1 MIIRTLCNTCL
12 QPFELMLEA
21 SDLELVKQI
30 SDQAGET
37 CPCPRLCG
45 GAILLVMD
53 PTFSQMT
60 NDPRLKNPLRVSGK
74 ELFKA
79 VNGAGLPDEI
89 PNDPNVVLAMLKSSP
104 ISDASI
110 EVVGKDVLLHELRLQ
125 NGVTIHLA
133 SGLRGAH
140 VLKMTKEREHARP
153 ATDR

>member
-12 QPFELMLEA
+12 QSFELMLEA

-30 SDQAGET
+30 SDKEGHT

-45 GAILLVMD
+45 GSILLVMD
-53 PTFSQMT
+53 PLSSEMATDS
-60 NDPRLKNPLRVSGK
+60 RLKSPLRLGGK

-79 VNGAGLPDEI
+79 VGGAGLPDEI
-89 PNDPNVVLAMLKSSP
+89 PRDPDVLRAMLKSSS
-104 ISDASI
+104 IWDVSI
-110 EVVGKDVLLHELRLQ
+110 EAVGNDVFLHEIQLT

-140 VLKMTKEREHARP
+140 VLKMTKEREHARSANP
-153 ATDR
+153 R